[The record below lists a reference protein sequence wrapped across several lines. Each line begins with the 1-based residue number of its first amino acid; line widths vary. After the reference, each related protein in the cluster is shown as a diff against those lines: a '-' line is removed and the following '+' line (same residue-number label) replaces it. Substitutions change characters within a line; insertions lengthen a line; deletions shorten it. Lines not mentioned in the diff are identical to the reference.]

1 MIVLYAVGD
10 PEKSAR
16 AEIAALEDD
25 PFRKNDAGM
34 RFGTGYGI
42 SDGPTLDFEV
52 LAASDARIDA
62 IERQCVRDSVRPV
75 HLWPGPAQ
83 NAPWPADFAS
93 DKSLNRLALRG
104 IRALVDQNNSLAVP
118 FVDRPGPIDEHGEVQ
133 PVEPDIAKRSLLD
146 VPAPSAFAFAA
157 RRGRIEVAGAAPI
170 AVARDENFS
179 VQVPAIRHVT
189 PRVPQQWIATA
200 GVVKRGPAL
209 VTGLIQ
215 APLDDSVS

>member
-16 AEIAALEDD
+16 AKIAALEDD
-25 PFRKNDAGM
+25 SFRKNDAGM

-62 IERQCVRDSVRPV
+62 IERQCVRDGVRTV

-83 NAPWPADFAS
+83 NAPWPADFTS
-93 DKSLNRLALRG
+93 DKSFNRRALRG
-104 IRALVDQNNSLAVP
+104 IRALVDQHKSLAVP

-133 PVEPDIAKRSLLD
+133 PVEPDVAKRTLLD

-157 RRGRIEVAGAAPI
+157 RGGRIEVTGTAPI
-170 AVARDENFS
+170 AVARNENFS
-179 VQVPAIRHVT
+179 VQVPAIRHVI
-189 PRVPQQWIATA
+189 PRVPQTVDWHGWSCQET
-200 GVVKRGPAL
+200 GGFGH
-209 VTGLIQ
+209 GLIQ
-215 APLDDSVS
+215 ALLDDSVP